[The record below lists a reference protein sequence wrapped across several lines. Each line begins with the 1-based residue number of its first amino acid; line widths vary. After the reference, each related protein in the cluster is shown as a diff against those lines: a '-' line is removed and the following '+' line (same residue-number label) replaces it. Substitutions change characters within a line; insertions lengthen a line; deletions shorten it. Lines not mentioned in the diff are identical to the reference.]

1 MYRRPSEREK
11 NAETIFLIN
20 KKLSHIPVLEGEEK
34 IKHLDLQNN
43 QI

>member
-1 MYRRPSEREK
+1 VYRRPSEREK

-20 KKLSHIPVLEGEEK
+20 KKLSHIPLLEGEE